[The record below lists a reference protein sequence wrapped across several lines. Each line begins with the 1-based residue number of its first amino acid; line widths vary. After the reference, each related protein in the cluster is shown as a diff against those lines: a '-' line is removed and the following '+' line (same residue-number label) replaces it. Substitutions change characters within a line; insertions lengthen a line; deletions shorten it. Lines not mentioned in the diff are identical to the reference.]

1 MQNDSDT
8 SRPAGPVAA
17 KCHLAM
23 ASILTQPIT
32 SDDGPAG
39 LWTSVAAA
47 TRDWADAC
55 SIPLC
60 EMVLL
65 VPFAE
70 LLLPARHAFSGRAGW
85 LPKIHTTYTLARECP
100 PPDAGVADPALP
112 SGDAAFD
119 RLSAARLLR
128 QQAWIERWARRDRHA
143 FEHAVATTVRIAHAL
158 MTAAAACP
166 HRRRP
171 AFWDEVRAQAGVG
184 AGPGATDRALQRVA
198 VEWAATADLSVT
210 DALFRLKPAA
220 WVVVEC
226 GGEEP
231 LATRLLEEAGDT
243 PCLRLCLDPLADD
256 PFDALPTAARVAL
269 LHAADGEDEAGAA
282 ACEVVAAVERGATPV
297 ALIAEDRALV
307 RRVRALLERT
317 GTPLDDETGW
327 SLATTRAGAYAAT
340 ALRAARPA
348 AGPDEWLD
356 WLKAHLSAAHAQAL
370 AALEA
375 SWRRADDTRTPLRPE
390 SATLWQRARER
401 LAVFASPRRRPL
413 ARWLA
418 DFDELLF
425 GDDVAAA
432 WRDDAAAMQ
441 LRLALRLDI
450 AERGASF
457 DAALAQALDAD
468 EFAEWVEAGLEEAR
482 FVPERSGDAAPVVLT
497 PLARAMARPFATV
510 IVPGADER
518 RLSISTANDLP
529 WNDDALARLGLPSKA
544 SRQRRLALAFTH
556 LLRVPRLVLIRRRAD
571 GDELLAPSGLAD
583 RLLLRRRGGP
593 DAVAEREVTWPMG
606 EVARE
611 VTPRPQ
617 PKVNG
622 RLPSSWSASAVEAL
636 RVCPYQFFAR
646 SVLRLKEHDELDEGA
661 DKSDYGRWLHAAL
674 ERFHRERSA
683 SATFD
688 EDLLHLRRAA
698 EQVLAERVDSG
709 AITASALLPFSA
721 GLAGFAGRYVEWLR
735 GHEGEGWRY
744 REAEVERRW
753 GDTATGG
760 LRLHG
765 RIDRIDEHPKT
776 GAVHLIDYKTS
787 ARGSLTGKVNLPL
800 EDTQLAV
807 YGALLLDSLPAGT
820 PLSAAYLPLD
830 EGGPIRQVAHPD
842 VAQTA
847 RQMVDALALERQRIE
862 SGTPLPAL
870 GEGNACE
877 HCEARGLC
885 RRDHWP
891 IAGLP
896 ST

>member
-1 MQNDSDT
+1 M
-8 SRPAGPVAA
+8 AA
-17 KCHLAM
+17 ECHLAM

-32 SDDGPAG
+32 SDGGPAD
-39 LWTSVAAA
+39 LWACVAAA
-47 TRDWADAC
+47 TRDWADAR
-55 SIPLC
+55 SVPLR

-70 LLLPARHAFSGRAGW
+70 LLAPARHAFSSRAGW
-85 LPKIHTTYTLARECP
+85 LPKIHTTHTLARECP
-100 PPDAGVADPALP
+100 PEDGGVADPALP

-143 FEHAVATTVRIAHAL
+143 FDHAVAMTVRIAHAL
-158 MTAAAACP
+158 MTTAAACP
-166 HRRRP
+166 PRRRP
-171 AFWDEVRAQAGVG
+171 AFWDEVRAQAVIA
-184 AGPGATDRALQRVA
+184 AGPGATDCALQRVA
-198 VEWAATADLSVT
+198 VEWAATADRFAT
-210 DALFRLKPAA
+210 DVLFRLKPTA

-231 LATRLLEEAGDT
+231 LASCLLEEAGDT
-243 PCLRLCLDPLADD
+243 PCLRLCLDPLGDD
-256 PFDALPTAARVAL
+256 PFDALPTGARVAL

-282 ACEVVAAVERGATPV
+282 ACEVVAAIARGATPV

-327 SLATTRAGAYAAT
+327 SLATTRAGAYAVT

-356 WLKAHLSAAHAQAL
+356 WLKAHLAARHAQAL

-375 SWRRADDTRTPLRPE
+375 SWRRADDVRSPLQQE
-390 SATLWQRARER
+390 SAALWQRARER
-401 LAVFASPRRRPL
+401 LAAFAAPRRRPL
-413 ARWLA
+413 VRWLA
-418 DFDELLF
+418 DFDALLF
-425 GDDVAAA
+425 GDDVATA
-432 WRDDAAAMQ
+432 WRDDAAAIQ
-441 LRLALRLDI
+441 LRVALRLDV
-450 AERGASF
+450 ADSGASF
-457 DAALAQALDAD
+457 DAVLAQVLDAD
-468 EFAEWVEAGLEEAR
+468 EFSDWVEAGLEEAR
-482 FVPERSGDAAPVVLT
+482 FVPERSGDPAPVVLT

-510 IVPGADER
+510 VVPGADER
-518 RLSISTANDLP
+518 RLSISTAQDLP
-529 WNDDALARLGLPSKA
+529 WSDDALARLGLPSKA
-544 SRQRRLALAFTH
+544 LRQRRLALAFRH
-556 LLRVPRLVLIRRRAD
+556 LLRVPQLVLIRRRAD
-571 GDELLAPSGLAD
+571 GDELLAPSGLVD
-583 RLLLRRRGGP
+583 RLLLRRGAGP
-593 DAVAEREVTWPMG
+593 DAVEECDVTWPVH
-606 EVARE
+606 EVPRAL
-611 VTPRPQ
+611 TPRPQ
-617 PKVNG
+617 PKVFA

-646 SVLRLKEHDELDEGA
+646 SVLRLKEPDELDEGA

-674 ERFHRERSA
+674 ERFHGERSG
-683 SATFD
+683 SGTFD
-688 EDLLHLRRAA
+688 EDVLHLRQAA
-698 EQVLAERVDSG
+698 ERVLAERVESG

-721 GLAGFAGRYVEWLR
+721 GLAGFARRYVKWLHS
-735 GHEGEGWRY
+735 HEGEGWRY
-744 REAEVERRW
+744 REGEVERRW
-753 GDTATGG
+753 GDTAVGG

-765 RIDRIDEHPKT
+765 RIDRIDEHLKT

-800 EDTQLAV
+800 EDSQLAV
-807 YGALLLDSLPAGT
+807 YGALLLDSLPADT
-820 PLSAAYLPLD
+820 ALSAAYLPLD

-847 RQMVDALALERQRIE
+847 RQMIDALALERQRIE

-870 GEGNACE
+870 GEGSACE

-891 IAGLP
+891 IAGAP
-896 ST
+896 PT

>member
-1 MQNDSDT
+1 
-8 SRPAGPVAA
+8 
-17 KCHLAM
+17 M

-32 SDDGPAG
+32 SDDGPVH
-39 LWTSVAAA
+39 LWACVAAA
-47 TRDWADAC
+47 TRQWADAR
-55 SIPLC
+55 SIPLR

-70 LLLPARHAFSGRAGW
+70 LLVPARHAFSSRAGW
-85 LPKIHTTYTLARECP
+85 LPKIHTTHTLARECP
-100 PPDAGVADPALP
+100 PENGGVVDPALP

-119 RLSAARLLR
+119 RLAAARLLR
-128 QQAWIERWARRDRHA
+128 QQDWTKRWVRRDRRA
-143 FEHAVATTVRIAHAL
+143 FDHAVATTVRIAHTL

-166 HRRRP
+166 PRRRP
-171 AFWDEVRAQAGVG
+171 VFWDGVRAQAVVA
-184 AGPGATDRALQRVA
+184 AGPGAIDRALQRVA
-198 VEWAATADLSVT
+198 VEWAATADLSAT

-231 LATRLLEEAGDT
+231 MASRLLEEAGDT
-243 PCLRLCLDPLADD
+243 PCLRLRLDPLADD
-256 PFDALPTAARVAL
+256 PFDALPTSARVAL
-269 LHAADGEDEAGAA
+269 LHAVDSEEEAGAA
-282 ACEVVAAVERGATPV
+282 ACEVVTAITRGAAPV

-327 SLATTRAGAYAAT
+327 ALATTRAGAYAVT
-340 ALRAARPA
+340 ALRAARPT

-375 SWRRADDTRTPLRPE
+375 SWRRVDDVPSPLRPE

-401 LAVFASPRRRPL
+401 LAAFAAPRRRPL
-413 ARWLA
+413 GRWLS

-432 WRDDAAAMQ
+432 WRGDAAAMQ

-450 AERGASF
+450 AQRGASL
-457 DAALAQALDAD
+457 DAALAHALDAD
-468 EFAEWVEAGLEEAR
+468 EFADWVEAGLEEAR
-482 FVPERSGDAAPVVLT
+482 FVPERSGDPAPVVLT
-497 PLARAMARPFATV
+497 PLARAIARPFATV
-510 IVPGADER
+510 ILPGADER

-529 WNDDALARLGLPSKA
+529 WSDDALARLGLPSKA
-544 SRQRRLALAFTH
+544 LRQRRLALAFTH
-556 LLRVPRLVLIRRRAD
+556 LLQVPRLVLIRRRAD
-571 GDELLAPSGLAD
+571 GDELLAPSSLVD
-583 RLLLRRRGGP
+583 RLLLRRGVGP
-593 DAVAEREVTWPMG
+593 NAVEEREVTWPVREVPR
-606 EVARE
+606 EVA
-611 VTPRPQ
+611 PRPQ
-617 PKVNG
+617 PKAIG
-622 RLPSSWSASAVEAL
+622 RLPPSWSASAVEAL

-646 SVLRLKEHDELDEGA
+646 SVLRLKEYDELDEGA

-674 ERFHRERSA
+674 ERFHGERGGSG
-683 SATFD
+683 TFD
-688 EDLLHLRRAA
+688 EDVRHLCRVA
-698 EQVLAERVDSG
+698 EQVLAERVESG

-721 GLAGFAGRYVEWLR
+721 GLAGFARRYVHWLHR
-735 GHEGEGWRY
+735 HEGEGWRY
-744 REAEVERRW
+744 REGEVERRW
-753 GDTATGG
+753 GDTAVGG

-807 YGALLLDSLPAGT
+807 YGALLLDSLPKDT
-820 PLSAAYLPLD
+820 SLSAAYLPLD
-830 EGGPIRQVAHPD
+830 EGGPIRQVAHAD

-847 RQMVDALALERQRIE
+847 RQMVDALALERRRIE

-870 GEGNACE
+870 GEGSACE
-877 HCEARGLC
+877 YCLARGLC

-891 IAGLP
+891 VAVPLP
-896 ST
+896 T